1 MSVEHSLPS
10 VAEEPTILPS
20 RSFGGRIAP
29 DEPGVMS
36 EARLKEICRKDSL
49 YSTAHLN
56 DKLYLHYKGFRA
68 IQNLDKYTGLRVL
81 WLEGNGLTRIEGL
94 EAQTDMRTLYLQENA
109 IEEMEGLSHMSHL
122 SSLNVSKN
130 RISCI
135 KGIAELTELN
145 TLLIGHNELVDASD
159 ISALADHPALSCVDL
174 QHNRL
179 TDPAVIDVLCSM
191 PTLTVLYLQGN
202 PIVKS
207 TKHYRKVLLGRLPRL
222 LFLDDRPVFDDERRR
237 TDAWYKAWL
246 EGGDAAAAKAER
258 EEVDAIAKQKDAD
271 ELRNHLAF
279 AEFVRR
285 AADDTTVPSGAAIS
299 RDIIDPRVDAEAPVD
314 DGKDDL
320 GEFKDRPKPANVSS
334 SVAVLHTPSHPTP
347 TAIPVAE
354 TAQAEI
360 ARNERMA
367 RIVSLSDE
375 YRSRAELGEEGYV
388 GGGAGL
394 AVAAAPLPPVTAA
407 PPTGASITDVDSV
420 E

>member
-1 MSVEHSLPS
+1 MMSEEFKEELSLPS

-20 RSFGGRIAP
+20 RSFGGRSAP

-159 ISALADHPALSCVDL
+159 ISALSEHPALSCVDL

-179 TDPAVIDVLCSM
+179 TDPAVFDVLCSM
-191 PTLTVLYLQGN
+191 PALTVLYLQGN
-202 PIVKS
+202 PLVKT

-258 EEVDAIAKQKDAD
+258 EEIDAIAKQKEAD

-285 AADDTTVPSGAAIS
+285 AADDTVPSGGAAAMS
-299 RDIIDPRVDAEAPVD
+299 DIIDPRVDDEAPVD

-320 GEFKDRPKPANVSS
+320 GEFKDRPRPSTISS
-334 SVAVLHTPSHPTP
+334 HTRTHPTP

-375 YRSRAELGEEGYV
+375 YRSRAELGENGYVAVGQV
-388 GGGAGL
+388 GGGTTGNVTA
-394 AVAAAPLPPVTAA
+394 AAAPPSV
-407 PPTGASITDVDSV
+407 TDVDSV